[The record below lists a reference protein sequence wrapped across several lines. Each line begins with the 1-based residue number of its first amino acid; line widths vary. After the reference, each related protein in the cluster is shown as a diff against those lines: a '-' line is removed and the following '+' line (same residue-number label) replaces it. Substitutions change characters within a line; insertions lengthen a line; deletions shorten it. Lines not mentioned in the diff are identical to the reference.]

1 MMSHSSNNLP
11 EIDSLPRIKLSDFRQ
26 LFRKAK
32 ELLSIPEN
40 REREEAYLQT
50 YFYFGADEDESRAIR
65 VRYYP
70 LQLRIL
76 LRWHYK
82 GEVREQ
88 EIELIEVQSNLGL
101 APFLSFLCPYT
112 GEVCRKLY
120 TDGRKWF
127 SRGSFKHT
135 YQQRKTNKE
144 WRRLSSATAALRKYE
159 RITSQK
165 YMKNFYRGNITRTHR
180 TALRA
185 LKKADYIAEWNQARK
200 EKQEAM
206 IAQAI
211 EWEKQYG
218 DRIWETE

>member
-1 MMSHSSNNLP
+1 MTANSSNNLP
-11 EIDSLPRIKLSDFRQ
+11 EIDWLPRIKLSDFRP

-40 REREEAYLQT
+40 RNREEAYLQT
-50 YFYFGADEDESRAIR
+50 YFYFGEDEDKRKAIR

-70 LQLRIL
+70 LQLRII
-76 LRWHYK
+76 LRWSYK
-82 GEVREQ
+82 GEEREQ
-88 EIELIEVQSNLGL
+88 EIELIEVESNLGL

-120 TDGRKWF
+120 TDWRKWF

-144 WRRLSSATAALRKYE
+144 WRRLSSACSALRKYE
-159 RITSQK
+159 RITSQR
-165 YMKNFYRGNITRTHR
+165 YMKNFYRGDITRTHR

-185 LKKADYIAEWNQARK
+185 LKKANYITEWNK
-200 EKQEAM
+200 VHKKKQEAM

-211 EWEKQYG
+211 EWEKQHG
-218 DRIWETE
+218 DSIWETE